1 MKSRSRGFTLTELLV
16 ALAVAGLILGLAAP
30 SFNDFR
36 RNNRL
41 TGAANDFLA
50 ATQVARTEAI
60 KRQLPVSMCATA
72 DPTAAGAA
80 CNGGAYSSWI
90 VFVDTNSN
98 CLRAGAAEVIV
109 KTGGP
114 VDASVTSQS
123 NGNCISFAPT
133 GFMQPAAVTGRA
145 ASTRTVF
152 CDDRGLAVIA
162 GQAQS
167 AGRGIFVT
175 NTGRSRVTRDVTSG
189 SNTDLSTWGLGCP

>member
-16 ALAVAGLILGLAAP
+16 ALAVAGLLLGLAAP
-30 SFNDFR
+30 SFDLFR

-60 KRQLPVSMCATA
+60 KRQVPVSMCPSA
-72 DPTAAGAA
+72 DPTSAGAG
-80 CNGGAYSSWI
+80 CGGGAFNGWI
-90 VFVDTNSN
+90 VFVDTNNDCS
-98 CLRAGAAEVIV
+98 RAGGEAIV

-114 VDASVTSQS
+114 IATSVTPKS
-123 NGNCISFAPT
+123 NGTCISFAPT
-133 GFMQPAAVTGRA
+133 GFLQPAADA
-145 ASTRTVF
+145 TRTVF
-152 CDDRGLAVIA
+152 CDDRGLAVVA
-162 GQAQS
+162 GQNQS

-189 SNTDLSTWGLGCP
+189 SSTDVSTWGLACP